1 MSIHLLNSSSPRNV
15 LRSSNIF
22 ARIRT
27 YSVSQPNFFTRQIAS
42 LRAPPKSQPLLSS
55 TKPTTRPPAHISL
68 SHRSYSV
75 PATPDLSAVVNME
88 EPLNRRTAPLAERIT
103 DNMERPA
110 LDDRSYR
117 VIKLPNQLEALLIHD
132 PETDKA
138 SGALDVNVGSFS
150 DSDDMPGLAHAVEHM
165 LFMGTKKV
173 RSFQAHKPSFANL
186 YVRSIRKRMP
196 TIST

>member
-1 MSIHLLNSSSPRNV
+1 MSIHLLTSSSPRNV
-15 LRSSNIF
+15 FRSSINYT
-22 ARIRT
+22 RIRI
-27 YSVSQPNFFTRQIAS
+27 YSVISQPNIFIRQIAS
-42 LRAPPKSQPLLSS
+42 SRAPPKSQPLLPSS
-55 TKPTTRPPAHISL
+55 KRTTQPPAHILL

-75 PATPDLSAVVNME
+75 PTTPDLGAVVNME
-88 EPLNRRTAPLAERIT
+88 EPLNRRTASLAERIT

-173 RSFQAHKPSFANL
+173 RNSNFPCHPL
-186 YVRSIRKRMP
+186 L
-196 TIST
+196 TCT